1 MDAQLANLLSI
12 MPSARHS
19 IRALDGLTIMET
31 VNLNQAPFDEWL
43 SFIFDRPVT
52 KPEWFM
58 NYDYHWEI
66 DPELL
71 VQYSTRLFQN
81 PTFLFG
87 RYSLEQIEQGFRF
100 IPIVGELNI
109 AVWDIDVL
117 LSLRQKCIHSMV
129 NLFES
134 VFMKNSLGDVAFM
147 WWDSF
152 RSFEDKPEWEM
163 VEAVF
168 GALSQI
174 IRMES
179 SVCWCSALH
188 GLGHLSHPGK
198 AGLIND
204 FLQTHPDVHPDTK
217 VYALAAIEGRVL

>member
-1 MDAQLANLLSI
+1 
-12 MPSARHS
+12 
-19 IRALDGLTIMET
+19 MET
-31 VNLNQAPFDEWL
+31 VDLNQATFDEWL
-43 SFIFDRPVT
+43 RLVFDRPVA
-52 KPEWFM
+52 KSEWFM
-58 NYDYHWEI
+58 KDDYDWKI
-66 DPELL
+66 DPTLL
-71 VQYSTRLFQN
+71 IQHSTQLFQH
-81 PTFLFG
+81 PAFLFE

-100 IPIVGELNI
+100 VPIVGELNI
-109 AVWDIDVL
+109 AVWDMDVPL
-117 LSLRQKCIHSMV
+117 PLRQECVHSMV

-152 RSFEDKPEWEM
+152 RSFEDEPEWEM

-188 GLGHLSHPGK
+188 GLGHLNHPGK
-198 AGLIND
+198 VALIND

-217 VYALAAIEGRVL
+217 IYALAAIEGRVL